1 MDESFLF
8 RFDSLSIECCPERLI
23 QAKLTAIRQAVNSQ
37 VFQDSQSRNL
47 LLPTCSLHVKTHLL
61 DRYELLEKLLIVNAM
76 HFELQSKNLSI
87 IENLIY

>member
-1 MDESFLF
+1 MDGSFLF

-37 VFQDSQSRNL
+37 VFQDSPSRNL

-87 IENLIY
+87 IENLI

>member
-37 VFQDSQSRNL
+37 VFQDSPSRNL

-87 IENLIY
+87 IENLI